1 MQKKYILVDGSGYI
15 FRAFYAL
22 PPISRSD
29 NLPVGAVY
37 GFCNMLLKLL
47 NERHNP
53 NEIIAVI
60 FDKAR
65 KNFRNEIYPEYKA
78 NRSETPEELIPQ
90 FAYIRKAVEAF
101 NIASIEQANFE
112 ADDLIATYATQAEA
126 NGDKVVIYSSDKD
139 LMQLMTPNI
148 RIHDPLKN
156 KDIGEE
162 AVLQKF
168 GVEPSKVVEV
178 QALIGDSVDN
188 IPGIR
193 GIGPKTAAELIN
205 KYGNIENLLV
215 NAKNIK
221 QDKRRQMIME
231 GAKDAR
237 ISKQLATLKRD
248 VPVEFSLS
256 SIVNCPVEKD
266 RVMKFL
272 EEMEFKSLVTKA
284 NNFIDSVN
292 KIFDENSGI
301 DNATTQTDFSSQS
314 DIQKVKKV
322 QKQIEKKYE
331 LVQDIETLDKWIK
344 ECEGKGEFAVDTETT
359 GLNSLDADIV
369 GMSIAT
375 EEGKA
380 CYIPIHH
387 IKKVF
392 DGADLFN
399 DGKDVLQE
407 NQIPVDEL
415 VKHIKPLLENPNI
428 KKIGH
433 NIKYDMHIFKRLG
446 IDVYPVE
453 DTMIMSYVLDTTK
466 NLHNM
471 DELAN
476 IHLGYTTIHFT
487 DVCGTGKAQISFSE
501 VAFDKALDYAAED
514 ADITL
519 RLYHNFKE
527 RIGKENCEEIY
538 RNIDLPLI
546 YNLFE
551 MEELGVCID
560 TEKLKNLSLNFA
572 KILDELSKEIYTLAG
587 MEFNILSP
595 KQLAEVLFEKMAI
608 PYPEKN
614 KKTYSTDV
622 EILKQLSYQGYEIA
636 EKVLKYREL
645 AKLKSTY
652 ADALVE
658 QVLPRDGRVHTN
670 YFQCGTSTGRLSSN
684 DPNLQNIPVR
694 SELGKDI
701 RSAFVAKDGYKLLS
715 ADYSQIELRLM
726 ASLANVKNLE
736 KAFLDGVDIHTRT
749 ASQIFNVPENEM
761 TSDIRR
767 KAKAINFGII
777 YGISPFGLAKQLDIS
792 QTEAKEYIENYFKV
806 YPEILDYME
815 KTKDFAHKNGYVET
829 LYKRKLFIANINN
842 PRLKA
847 YAERAAINAP
857 CQGTGAD
864 ILKKAMIKIR
874 EILIKQKLIDDVRM
888 LLQVHDELIFEVK
901 EDRIDEAKAII
912 KNTMENIEH
921 LSVPLV
927 VEVGVADNWTDAH

>member
-53 NEIIAVI
+53 NEIIAVV

-78 NRSETPEELIPQ
+78 NRSETPEELVPQ

-101 NIASIEQANFE
+101 NIASIEQANYE

-156 KDIGEE
+156 KDVDEGT
-162 AVLQKF
+162 VFQKF
-168 GVEPSKVVEV
+168 GVQPSKVIEV

-188 IPGIR
+188 IPGVK
-193 GIGPKTAAELIN
+193 GIGPKTAAELIT
-205 KYGNIENLLV
+205 KYGTVENLIEN
-215 NAKNIK
+215 ARNIK
-221 QDKRRQMIME
+221 QDKRRQMIMD
-231 GAKDAR
+231 GAENAK
-237 ISKQLATLKRD
+237 ISKKLATLKRD
-248 VPVEFSLS
+248 VPVEFALS
-256 SIVNCPVEKD
+256 SIVNCPVEKNKI
-266 RVMKFL
+266 MEFL

-292 KIFDENSGI
+292 KIFDANAPVVEENF
-301 DNATTQTDFSSQS
+301 QTE
-314 DIQKVKKV
+314 KKEI
-322 QKQIEKKYE
+322 KQIEKNYE
-331 LVQDIETLDKWIK
+331 LVRDIPTLEKWIK
-344 ECEGKGEFAVDTETT
+344 LCEEKGMFAVDTETT
-359 GLNSLDADIV
+359 GLDSLSANIV
-369 GMSIAT
+369 GMSIAVD
-375 EEGKA
+375 EGRA
-380 CYIPIHH
+380 CYIPIKH

-399 DGKDVLQE
+399 DGQDILQE

-415 VKHIKPLLENPNI
+415 AKHIKPLLENPNI

-433 NIKYDMHIFKRLG
+433 NIKYDMHIFKQLG
-446 IDVYPVE
+446 IDVYPIE
-453 DTMIMSYVLDTTK
+453 DTMVMSYVLDSSK

-476 IHLGYTTIHFT
+476 IHLGYTTIHYE
-487 DVCGTGKAQISFSE
+487 DVCGNGKAQISFAE
-501 VAFDKALDYAAED
+501 VNLDKALDYAAED
-514 ADITL
+514 ADVTL
-519 RLYHNFKE
+519 RLYNNFNE
-527 RIGKENCEEIY
+527 RIKAEKCEEIY
-538 RNIDLPLI
+538 HKIDLPLI

-551 MEELGVCID
+551 MEEFGICVD
-560 TEKLKNLSLNFA
+560 VEKLENLSLYFE
-572 KILDELSKEIYTLAG
+572 KILKELAGEIYTLAG
-587 MEFNILSP
+587 GEFNILSP
-595 KQLAEVLFEKMAI
+595 KQLGEILFEKMAI

-614 KKTYSTDV
+614 AKNYSTDV
-622 EILKQLSYQGYEIA
+622 EILKQLSFQGYKIA
-636 EKVLKYREL
+636 EKILKYREIS
-645 AKLKSTY
+645 KLKSTY

-658 QVLPRDGRVHTN
+658 QVLPRDNRVHTN

-684 DPNLQNIPVR
+684 NPNLQNIPIR
-694 SELGKDI
+694 SDFGKNI
-701 RSAFVAKDGYKLLS
+701 RSAFVAENGYKLLS

-726 ASLANVKNLE
+726 ASIAHVKNLE
-736 KAFLDGVDIHTRT
+736 QAFLDGVDIHTRT
-749 ASQIFNVPENEM
+749 ASQIFGVHESEM
-761 TSDIRR
+761 TPDIRR

-777 YGISPFGLAKQLDIS
+777 YGISAFGLSKQLDIP
-792 QTEAKEYIENYFKV
+792 QNEAKEYIENYFKI
-806 YPEILDYME
+806 YPEILQYME
-815 KTKDFAHKNGYVET
+815 KVKDFAHKNGYVET
-829 LYKRKLFIANINN
+829 LFGRKLFIANINN

-874 EILIKQKLIDDVRM
+874 EILRAENLENEVRM
-888 LLQVHDELIFEVK
+888 LLQVHDELVFEVRQDLL
-901 EDRIDEAKAII
+901 EKATKII
-912 KNTMENIEH
+912 KQTMENVVQ

>member
-90 FAYIRKAVEAF
+90 FSYIRKAVEAF
-101 NIASIEQANFE
+101 NIASIEQAGFE

-156 KDIGEE
+156 KDIDEE
-162 AVLQKF
+162 TVLQKF
-168 GVEPSKVVEV
+168 GVEPSKVIEV

-188 IPGIR
+188 IPGVR
-193 GIGPKTAAELIN
+193 GIGPKTAAELIL
-205 KYGNIENLLV
+205 KYGSVENLIE

-221 QDKRRQMIME
+221 QDKRRQMIID
-231 GAKDAR
+231 GAENAK
-237 ISKQLATLKRD
+237 ISKQLATLKKD
-248 VPVEFSLS
+248 VPVEFPLS
-256 SIVNCPVEKD
+256 SIVNCPVEKN
-266 RVMKFL
+266 RIMAFL

-292 KIFDENSGI
+292 KIFDENS
-301 DNATTQTDFSSQS
+301 TVVSE
-314 DIQKVKKV
+314 VEPEKKV
-322 QKQIEKKYE
+322 FKQIEKHYE
-331 LVQDIETLDKWIK
+331 LVRDIPTLEKWIK
-344 ECEGKGEFAVDTETT
+344 ECENKGIFAVDTETT
-359 GLNSLDADIV
+359 GLNSLDAKIV

-375 EEGKA
+375 DEGKA

-399 DGKDVLQE
+399 DGQDVLQE
-407 NQIPVDEL
+407 NQIPIDEL
-415 VKHIKPLLENPNI
+415 VKRIKPLLENPNI

-433 NIKYDMHIFKRLG
+433 NIKYDMHIFKQLG
-446 IDVYPVE
+446 MTLYPIE
-453 DTMIMSYVLDTTK
+453 DTMVMSYVLDSSK

-476 IHLGYTTIHFT
+476 IHLGYTTIHYT

-501 VAFDKALDYAAED
+501 VPFDKALDYAAED
-514 ADITL
+514 ADVTL
-519 RLYHNFKE
+519 RLYNNFKE
-527 RIGKENCEEIY
+527 RIEKENCSEIY
-538 RNIDLPLI
+538 YNIDLPLI

-551 MEELGVCID
+551 MEELGVCVD
-560 TEKLKNLSLNFA
+560 TEKLIS
-572 KILDELSKEIYTLAG
+572 LSKNFEEILTGLATEIYTLSG

-595 KQLAEVLFEKMAI
+595 KQLGEVLFEKMAI

-614 KKTYSTDV
+614 KKSYSTDV

-636 EKVLKYREL
+636 GKVLKYREL

-652 ADALVE
+652 ADALVG
-658 QVLPRDGRVHTN
+658 QVLPRDNRVHTN

-701 RSAFVAKDGYKLLS
+701 RSAFVAKDGYMLLS

-726 ASLANVKNLE
+726 AATAHVKNLE
-736 KAFLDGVDIHTRT
+736 KAFLDNVDIHTRT
-749 ASQIFNVPENEM
+749 ASQIFGIPENEM
-761 TSDIRR
+761 TPDIRR

-777 YGISPFGLAKQLDIS
+777 YGISAFGLAKQLDIP
-792 QTEAKEYIENYFKV
+792 QTEAKEYIDNYFKI

-815 KTKDFAHKNGYVET
+815 KAKAFAHANGYVET
-829 LYKRKLFIANINN
+829 IYGRKLFIANINN

-857 CQGTGAD
+857 MQGTGAE
-864 ILKKAMIKIR
+864 ILKKAMIRIR
-874 EILIKQKLIDDVRM
+874 EILKKQNLESDVRM
-888 LLQVHDELIFEVK
+888 LLQVHDELVFEVK
-901 EDRIDEAKAII
+901 EDKIEIATKII
-912 KNTMENIEH
+912 RETMENIEKF
-921 LSVPLV
+921 SIPLV
-927 VEVGVADNWTDAH
+927 VEVGVAKNWTDAH

>member
-78 NRSETPEELIPQ
+78 NRSAIPEELVPQ

-101 NIASIEQANFE
+101 NIASIDQANYE

-156 KDIGEE
+156 KDIDEE
-162 AVLQKF
+162 TVLQKF
-168 GVEPSKVVEV
+168 GVEPSKVVDV
-178 QALIGDSVDN
+178 QALIGDSTDN
-188 IPGIR
+188 IPGVK
-193 GIGPKTAAELIN
+193 GIGPKTASELIN
-205 KYGNIENLLV
+205 KYGNLETLIA

-221 QDKRRQMIME
+221 QDKRRQMIIDGTE
-231 GAKDAR
+231 DAK
-237 ISKQLATLKRD
+237 ISKKLATLKRD

-272 EEMEFKSLVTKA
+272 EEMEFKSLITKA

-292 KIFDENSGI
+292 KIFDENNPTI
-301 DNATTQTDFSSQS
+301 DTHIEAE
-314 DIQKVKKV
+314 KKV
-322 QKQIEKKYE
+322 IKQIEKKYE
-331 LVQDIETLDKWIK
+331 LVRDIPTLEKWIK
-344 ECEGKGEFAVDTETT
+344 ECEENKYFSVDTETT
-359 GLNSLDADIV
+359 GLNSLSANIV

-380 CYIPIHH
+380 CYIPINH
-387 IKKVF
+387 IRKVF
-392 DGADLFN
+392 GGDDLFN
-399 DGKDVLQE
+399 DGKDILQE

-415 VKHIKPLLENPNI
+415 VKRIKPLLENPNI

-433 NIKYDMHIFKRLG
+433 NIKYDMHIFKQLG
-446 IDVYPVE
+446 INVYPVE
-453 DTMIMSYVLDTTK
+453 DTMVMSYVLDSSK

-476 IHLGYTTIHFT
+476 IHLGYSTIHYT
-487 DVCGTGKAQISFSE
+487 DVCGTGKAQITFAE
-501 VAFDKALDYAAED
+501 VTLDKALDYAAED
-514 ADITL
+514 ANITL
-519 RLYHNFKE
+519 RLYNFFKE
-527 RIGKENCEEIY
+527 RIEKENCSDIY
-538 RNIDLPLI
+538 YNIDLPLI

-551 MEELGVCID
+551 MEELGISID
-560 TEKLKNLSLNFA
+560 TEKLKNLSINFE
-572 KILDELSKEIYTLAG
+572 KILDSLASEIYQLAET
-587 MEFNILSP
+587 EFNILSP
-595 KQLAEVLFEKMAI
+595 KQLGEILFEKMNI

-636 EKVLKYREL
+636 DKVLKYREI

-658 QVLPRDGRVHTN
+658 QVLPRDNRIHTN

-694 SELGKDI
+694 SDLGKDI
-701 RSAFVAKDGYKLLS
+701 RSAFIAQKGYKLLS

-726 ASLANVKNLE
+726 AALAHVKNLE
-736 KAFLDGVDIHTRT
+736 QSFLDGVDIHTRT
-749 ASQIFNVPENEM
+749 ASQIFGIPEDKM

-777 YGISPFGLAKQLDIS
+777 YGISAFGLARQLEIP
-792 QTEAKEYIENYFKV
+792 QGEAKEYIDNYFKI
-806 YPEILDYME
+806 YPEIQNYME
-815 KTKDFAHKNGYVET
+815 KAKDFAHKNGYVET
-829 LYKRKLFIANINN
+829 LYGRKLFIANINN
-842 PRLKA
+842 PRLKS

-857 CQGTGAD
+857 MQGTGAD
-864 ILKKAMIKIR
+864 ILKKAMIRIR
-874 EILIKQKLIDDVRM
+874 EILKEKNIESDIRM
-888 LLQVHDELIFEVK
+888 LLQVHDELVFEVK
-901 EDRIDEAKAII
+901 EDKIDIAKDII
-912 KNTMENIEH
+912 KNTMENIEK
-921 LSVPLV
+921 LSIPLV
-927 VEVGVADNWTDAH
+927 VEIGIADNWTDAH

>member
-156 KDIGEE
+156 KDINEE
-162 AVLQKF
+162 NVLQKF

-188 IPGIR
+188 IPGVR
-193 GIGPKTAAELIN
+193 GIGPKTAAELIL
-205 KYGNIENLLV
+205 KYGNIENLIE

-221 QDKRRQMIME
+221 QDKRRQMIIDGSE
-231 GAKDAR
+231 NAR
-237 ISKQLATLKRD
+237 ISKKLATLKRD
-248 VPVEFSLS
+248 VPVEFALS

-272 EEMEFKSLVTKA
+272 EEMEFKSLITKA

-292 KIFDENSGI
+292 KIFDENAPIVSE
-301 DNATTQTDFSSQS
+301 
-314 DIQKVKKV
+314 DIEPQKKLI
-322 QKQIEKKYE
+322 KQVEKNYE
-331 LVQDIETLDKWIK
+331 LVRDIPTLTKWIN
-344 ECEGKGEFAVDTETT
+344 ECEKKGIFAVDTETT
-359 GLNSLDADIV
+359 GLNSLDANIV

-375 EEGKA
+375 DEGKA
-380 CYIPIHH
+380 CYIPINH

-399 DGKDVLQE
+399 DSQDILQE
-407 NQIPVDEL
+407 NQIAIDEL
-415 VKHIKPLLENPNI
+415 VKYIKPLLENPNI

-433 NIKYDMHIFKRLG
+433 NIKYDMHIFKQLD
-446 IDVYPVE
+446 INVYPVE
-453 DTMIMSYVLDTTK
+453 DTMIMSYVLDSSK

-476 IHLGYTTIHFT
+476 IHLGYTTIHYT

-501 VAFDKALDYAAED
+501 VPFDKALDYAAED

-519 RLYHNFKE
+519 RLYNIFKE
-527 RIGKENCEEIY
+527 RIEKEECSSIY
-538 RNIDLPLI
+538 YDIDLPLI

-551 MEELGVCID
+551 MEELGISID
-560 TEKLKNLSLNFA
+560 SEKLKNLSKNFEE
-572 KILDELSKEIYTLAG
+572 ILSGLANDIYSLAG

-595 KQLAEVLFEKMAI
+595 KQLGEVLFEKMNI

-622 EILKQLSYQGYEIA
+622 EILKQLSYQGFEIA
-636 EKVLKYREL
+636 EKVLKYREIS
-645 AKLKSTY
+645 KLKSTY

-658 QVLPRDGRVHTN
+658 QILPRDNRVHTN

-701 RSAFVAKDGYKLLS
+701 RSAFVAKEGYKLLS

-726 ASLANVKNLE
+726 ASLSHVKNLE
-736 KAFLDGVDIHTRT
+736 KAFIDGVDIHTRT
-749 ASQIFNVPENEM
+749 ASQIFGIPESEI
-761 TSDIRR
+761 TSDVRR

-777 YGISPFGLAKQLDIS
+777 YGISAFGLARQLDIPQS
-792 QTEAKEYIENYFKV
+792 EAKEYIDNYFKI
-806 YPEILDYME
+806 YPEILNYME
-815 KTKDFAHKNGYVET
+815 KAKEFAHKNGYVET
-829 LYKRKLFIANINN
+829 YYGRKLFISNINN

-857 CQGTGAD
+857 MQGTGAD
-864 ILKKAMIKIR
+864 ILKKAMVRIR
-874 EILIKQKLIDDVRM
+874 NILKEKNLESDIRM
-888 LLQVHDELIFEVK
+888 LLQVHDELVFEVK
-901 EDRIDEAKAII
+901 EDKLDIAKNII
-912 KNTMENIEH
+912 KDTMESVEN
-921 LSVPLV
+921 LSVPLI
-927 VEVGVADNWTDAH
+927 VEIGIADNWTDAH